1 MRKLVYPIG
10 VTLDGYI
17 AGPDG
22 DLGFFPI
29 DPNVVAFLAERHPDT
44 LPSALRERL
53 GIAGET
59 RRFDTAV
66 MGRGAYEPGVRAGIG
81 SPYAHL
87 RQYVVSTT
95 LADSP
100 HPDVRVVAEDPVEWM
115 RGLKAGDGGDVYLV
129 GGGRLAGTLLEEI
142 DEIVLKVYPV
152 VAGSGIRAFDGRFSP
167 TGFRLV
173 GSETVRSG
181 MAVFTYERD
190 IAPEGG
196 PSSP

>member
-10 VTLDGYI
+10 VTIDGYI

-29 DPNVVAFLAERHPDT
+29 DADVVTFLAERHPDT

-53 GIAGET
+53 GIAGGP

-66 MGRGAYEPGVRAGIG
+66 MGRGAYEPGVRAGVG

-95 LADSP
+95 LGDSP
-100 HPDVRVVAEDPVEWM
+100 HPDVRVVADDPVGWM
-115 RGLKAGDGGDVYLV
+115 RRLKADGGKDIYLV

-152 VAGSGIRAFDGRFSP
+152 VAGNGIRAFDGRFSP
-167 TGFRLV
+167 AGFRLA
-173 GSETVRSG
+173 GGETVRGG
-181 MAVFTYERD
+181 MAVFTYVRD
-190 IAPEGG
+190 AGPEAG